1 MFQGS
6 GEKTTPDKTKNVAES
21 TQDDKI
27 KVDQVQHGK

>member
-21 TQDDKI
+21 TQDDK
-27 KVDQVQHGK
+27 KEVDQVQHSK